1 MDGSI
6 LIDGQALGDPLLG
19 RIVMMEAFEGGTPV
33 SRRGPADGIADDFQD
48 SGVVIDGIG
57 FVAGLEIKDFAC
69 ASAPAA
75 AGAEQFAAPE
85 PARIH

>member
-19 RIVMMEAFEGGTPV
+19 RIVMMEAFEGRTPV
-33 SRRGPADGIADDFQD
+33 FGRGPSDGIADDLQD
-48 SGVVIDGIG
+48 GGVVIDGIG
-57 FVAGLEIKDFAC
+57 FVAGLEIKDFAR